1 MLSNRCTSDVIL
13 EAEEGLGEPAILGK
27 QMSKLSRVRGKDTG
41 DVGAGERSR
50 EQREG
55 PQRIKKLEVP
65 VLHQAADFASAP
77 APAQPLL

>member
-1 MLSNRCTSDVIL
+1 MMLSNRCTSDVIL

-55 PQRIKKLEVP
+55 P
-65 VLHQAADFASAP
+65 
-77 APAQPLL
+77 